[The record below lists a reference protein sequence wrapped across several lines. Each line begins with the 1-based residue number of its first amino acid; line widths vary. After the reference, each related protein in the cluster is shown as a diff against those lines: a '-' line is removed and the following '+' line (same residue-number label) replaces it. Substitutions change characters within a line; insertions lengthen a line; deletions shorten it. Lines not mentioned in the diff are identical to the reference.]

1 MLLPLTISSSR
12 SGIAAASLPLPQP
25 TTLDGGY
32 APAAG
37 RRGAALR
44 LRKHETRFELTAIES
59 RQGDHSYRSL
69 YVLGA
74 SLALA
79 TLAMIGVALAF
90 Q

>member
-1 MLLPLTISSSR
+1 MLLSLTISSSH

-25 TTLDGGY
+25 TALDGGY
-32 APAAG
+32 APAVG
-37 RRGAALR
+37 RRGAAH
-44 LRKHETRFELTAIES
+44 LRKHETRFQLTAIES

-79 TLAMIGVALAF
+79 TLAMIGVALTF
-90 Q
+90 